1 MRTVLN
7 ALRQRFTYVIIDTP
21 QAMTIS
27 DASLLGAMADGI
39 LVVVRLNETPR
50 HYVEQTINALE
61 GLGGN
66 VLGTCLTGAN
76 LEDTA
81 QGYSSR

>member
-1 MRTVLN
+1 
-7 ALRQRFTYVIIDTP
+7 RFTFVLIDTP

-39 LVVVRLNETPR
+39 LVVVRLGETPR

-66 VLGTCLTGAN
+66 ILGTCLTGAAE
-76 LEDTA
+76 EDTA
-81 QGYSSR
+81 RGSGY